1 MFLSKPNEHAP
12 KKTKWVRGNNTSH
25 MNKFL
30 RRAIMKRSKLKNKAN
45 KMKHPG
51 GIKMYKKQFH
61 LSIIPIKKNI
71 HHNEKLSFRF
81 VTLEDV
87 RLVNN

>member
-1 MFLSKPNEHAP
+1 
-12 KKTKWVRGNNTSH
+12 

-30 RRAIMKRSKLKNKAN
+30 GRAIMKRSKLKNNAN
-45 KMKHPG
+45 EMKHPG
-51 GIKMYKKQFH
+51 VIKMYKKQFR
-61 LSIIPIKKNI
+61 LSIIPIKQNI